1 MTRHYRWDTTLGE
14 RRRDDPGIDDP
25 TRRAAARDAR
35 DARDI
40 GYHLAQIRKQQ
51 GMTQAQVAA
60 AMGVSQVRVSRM
72 EHGDVEKMQVE
83 SIAAYVA
90 AISGHLRLVADFGH
104 ATTTFI
110 DYTGARGAAS
120 NPRDWPAT
128 APIEACYQPMR
139 QTGADRSA

>member
-1 MTRHYRWDTTLGE
+1 MTRHNRWDTTLGE

-25 TRRAAARDAR
+25 ARRAAARDAR

-40 GYHLAQIRKQQ
+40 GYHLAQMRKQQ

-72 EHGDVEKMQVE
+72 EHGEVEKMQVE

-90 AISGHLRLVADFGH
+90 AIGGHLRLAADFGH

-110 DYTGARGAAS
+110 DYTDA
-120 NPRDWPAT
+120 
-128 APIEACYQPMR
+128 
-139 QTGADRSA
+139 RSA